1 MGIVI
6 KQSIGAAIYSYVG
19 VALGV
24 ISTLFIF
31 PHYLT
36 PAQIGLTM
44 GVMLPLASILSI
56 FSMLGTS
63 NAAYYYAAHFKNDA
77 VHQPRFLQFLVR
89 MLLVGI
95 AIVVA
100 AYIFCKPFFVENYQ
114 QKSALFI
121 QYYWWVLPL
130 IIFVSLYNF
139 FEAFLKSQS
148 DIIFA
153 NFCREVLLRLL
164 TLACLVLFIS
174 HVFTFHNFVQGF
186 VLIWGILFLTIIIYS
201 YKKDW
206 FSWSANVQFNSVAS
220 KKSIIQYSLV
230 NVLSGAAWALASNID
245 SLMIA
250 KYSGLE
256 SAGVFR
262 LAVYICTVVQVPQ
275 RSITQIII
283 TLLSEHWRNNALDKI
298 QELYQKSSLQ
308 LIITG
313 SFLVMLVVVNIDYF
327 LQILPIE
334 FSHSGSTKWVV
345 ILLCIARL
353 VDMATS
359 INGEIIQT
367 SKQYRFNFYLIIGLL
382 IFTIFA
388 NYLLIPKYG
397 IIGAAIAGMLT
408 VIFFNITKF
417 IFVWIKFKFQPF
429 TINSVI
435 AIVLAA
441 VAGLVVYFIPFILNP
456 FVTIFCKSTIATLVF
471 VVSLTALKIS
481 PEINQILFK
490 AISLIRK
497 K

>member
-6 KQSIGAAIYSYVG
+6 KQSIGAAVYSYIG

-24 ISTLFIF
+24 VSTLFIF
-31 PHYLT
+31 PHYLS
-36 PAQIGLTM
+36 PAQMGLTM

-56 FSMLGTS
+56 FAMLGTS
-63 NAAYYYAAHFKNDA
+63 NAAYYYAAHFKNDT
-77 VHQPRFLQFLVR
+77 VHQPRFLQFLMR

-95 AIVVA
+95 ALVVL
-100 AYIFCKPFFVENYQ
+100 AYIFCKPFFVANYQ

-130 IIFVSLYNF
+130 IVFVSLYNF

-164 TLACLVLFIS
+164 TLACLGLFIA
-174 HVFTFHNFVQGF
+174 HIFTFHDFVEGF
-186 VLIWGILFLTIIIYS
+186 VLIWGILFLAILIYS
-201 YKKDW
+201 FKKDW
-206 FSWSANVQFNSVAS
+206 FSWSVNAQFNAVVS
-220 KKSIIQYSLV
+220 KKAIIQYSLV

-250 KYSGLE
+250 KYAGLE

-283 TLLSEHWRNNALDKI
+283 TLLSEHWRNNAFEKI
-298 QELYQKSSLQ
+298 NELYQKSSLQ

-313 SFLVMLVVVNIDYF
+313 SFLVMLVMVNMDYF

-334 FSHSGSTKWVV
+334 FSCSGSTKRVV

-367 SKQYRFNFYLIIGLL
+367 SKHYQFNFYLIIGLL
-382 IFTIFA
+382 FFTIFT

-397 IIGAAIAGMLT
+397 IVGAAIAGMLT
-408 VIFFNITKF
+408 VIFFNIVKF
-417 IFVWIKFKFQPF
+417 IFVWYKFKFQPF

-435 AIVLAA
+435 AISLAA
-441 VAGLVVYFIPFILNP
+441 IVGAIVYFIPYIINP
-456 FVTIFCKSTIATLVF
+456 YITIFCKSAMATLIF
-471 VVSLTALKIS
+471 VVSLMALKIS

-490 AISLIRK
+490 AASFIRK